1 MVGRYL
7 KIVLFISS
15 FSILGLA
22 QDSFVELEVSN
33 STIEKGESV
42 SITIKYSGDG
52 KLLYDF
58 PDEFKQRG
66 GVLSGMS
73 SNVKVVN
80 GKSTV
85 EKFTFEKITGSFR
98 KAGNYKIGPV
108 KLQTSSGE
116 VESNSVTVKVEKA
129 LNMISA
135 NPADNLDQAIF
146 GIIQQ
151 SKKEVYIGEPI
162 IVEAK
167 VYAQIDVLQIENYD
181 PFNFEGPAEKIDL
194 KLNREAT
201 RNYEEISGR
210 QVMTFSLGRTIFYPE
225 LNGNY
230 EISPFEMIVL
240 YDNQRKLFPERARI
254 RSNESKVKVKPLP
267 SNAPQSFNGAVGKF
281 ELSASIDKSNIEQGK
296 VMALTIELNG
306 VGDIDNLSLPKPI
319 LPEGALFYG
328 DPEKSDSVFISSVGV
343 EGRKKVTHYI
353 QMNNAGEKY
362 IPAFKFTF
370 FNPESEKYE
379 TIDSK
384 PLKITVDPSD
394 DVAELLTSETESEEV
409 EEQIE
414 RRAFIPE
421 KKNVKQANDKWFEGW
436 KSSSLFIPILTSL
449 IFGLV
454 VKVKEK
460 ENNKELQD
468 DLKKSNLIQA
478 FEALNKLENEKE
490 KFSNDKFLIKV
501 KSILDDTLVRYYRI
515 SKPLL
520 TRDFIKN
527 KIQSDLLSSQDKEF
541 LIELNDKTDSFNY
554 GAELM
559 DIDHKKILDKSH
571 AIIQK
576 INDNFKS

>member
-1 MVGRYL
+1 MYG
-7 KIVLFISS
+7 F
-15 FSILGLA
+15 A
-22 QDSFVELEVSN
+22 QDPFVELEVSN
-33 STIEKGESV
+33 TTIEKGESI

-52 KLLYDF
+52 KLMYDF

-66 GVLSGMS
+66 GTLSGMS

-85 EKFTFEKITGSFR
+85 EKFTFEKVTGSFR
-98 KAGNYKIGPV
+98 KAGKYKIGPV

-116 VESNSVTVKVEKA
+116 VKSNTITVKVEKS

-151 SKKEVYIGEPI
+151 SKNEVYIGEPI
-162 IVEAK
+162 VVEAK

-201 RNYEEISGR
+201 RNYEEIKGR

-240 YDNQRKLFPERARI
+240 YDDHRKLFPERARI

-267 SNAPQSFNGAVGKF
+267 NNAPSSFNGAVGQF
-281 ELSASIDKSNIEQGK
+281 ELDAKTDKNNIEQGK
-296 VMALTIELNG
+296 VLALSVEING
-306 VGDIDNLSLPKPI
+306 VGDIDNLSLPKPN

-328 DPEKSDSVFISSVGV
+328 DPEEIDSTYISSFGV
-343 EGRKKVTHYI
+343 EGRKKVTYYI
-353 QMNNAGEKY
+353 QMNKAGEKR
-362 IPAFKFTF
+362 IPALNFTF

-379 TIDSK
+379 TIKSK
-384 PLKITVDPSD
+384 PIKVEVNPSNDVVDLIKS
-394 DVAELLTSETESEEV
+394 EKETSESEE
-409 EEQIE
+409 EIE

-421 KKNVKQANDKWFEGW
+421 KKSNKSANNNWFDRW
-436 KSSSLFIPILTSL
+436 KSSSLFIPILASL

-454 VKVKEK
+454 VRVKEK
-460 ENNKELQD
+460 DEEKEAQD
-468 DLKKSNLIQA
+468 ELKKSNLLEA
-478 FEALNKLENEKE
+478 FQALNDLEKTKGKLK
-490 KFSNDKFLIKV
+490 NDEFLFKV
-501 KSILDDTLVRYYRI
+501 KSIMDDILIRNFGI

-527 KIQSDLLSSQDKEF
+527 KIQGDLLSNDDKSF
-541 LIELNDKTDSFNY
+541 LIELNDKTDRFNY
-554 GAELM
+554 GADIL
-559 DIDHKKILDKSH
+559 DIDHEKILDKSH
-571 AIIQK
+571 QIIQK
-576 INDNFKS
+576 INDNFKAK